1 MKVPA
6 WLARRYAQQLR
17 ALGHATLRQS
27 HARLLA
33 TDLAIKTGQATAD
46 AAVRDLVLALC
57 LTGRPPA
64 LRSS

>member
-17 ALGHATLRQS
+17 GIGGAGLRRA

-33 TDLAIKTGQATAD
+33 ADLSIKTGQATGE
-46 AAVRDLVLALC
+46 AAVRDLVMALC
-57 LTGRPPA
+57 LDGRGA
-64 LRSS
+64 A